1 MEWDGRTLRLPEPP
15 PSVMS
20 APECRAQ
27 YDLATQRPVF
37 ASENADR
44 ETVRCIV
51 DTRMDTAWNVTE
63 HSWAMIDLEGNKAF
77 HQVMV
82 RLGAGKLAVC
92 QD

>member
-1 MEWDGRTLRLPEPP
+1 MGRAGIA
-15 PSVMS
+15 S
-20 APECRAQ
+20 ARAIAQRNECPECRAQ
-27 YDLATQRPVF
+27 YDLAAQRPVF
-37 ASENADR
+37 ASKNADR

-51 DTRMDTAWNVTE
+51 DTRMDTSWNVTE
-63 HSWAMIDLEGNKAF
+63 PSWAMIDLEGNKAF

>member
-1 MEWDGRTLRLPEPP
+1 M
-15 PSVMS
+15 MS

-63 HSWAMIDLEGNKAF
+63 PSWAMIDLEGNKAF